1 MGILDRVRGK
11 KPEEE
16 KPKEEVKKVATDLE
30 RICSDDK
37 EAYDALSKTML
48 LDPKKTEV
56 TIEEAEDKA
65 KVFEQKGDASKAT
78 IWYQLAG
85 GLAIYKG
92 DVRNVKKYFGKCAE
106 LSPNASYTIL
116 KIPERAV
123 AKAQEYYKKHL
134 LE

>member
-1 MGILDRVRGK
+1 MRGK
-11 KPEEE
+11 KPKEE

-30 RICSDDK
+30 KICSDDK
-37 EAYDALSKTML
+37 EAYDALYKTML

-56 TIEEAEDKA
+56 TIKEAEEKA
-65 KVFEQKGDASKAT
+65 KAFVQKGDASKAT

-92 DVRNVKKYFGKCAE
+92 DVKQVKKYFGKCAE

-123 AKAQEYYKKHL
+123 AKAQEFYQKHL
-134 LE
+134 TE